1 MIDYQSLPS
10 TFPGQVSEITAAYLS
25 RQAVTLEALPG
36 VITAI
41 ALAVQGL
48 YVPPAPVVEPQP
60 EPAVP
65 IKRSVT
71 ADAIICLDCGTKHT
85 SIRRHLRT
93 AHDLSPDA
101 YRERWGLPPDYPMVT
116 AAYSQ
121 RRSDLAKQHGL
132 GRNH

>member
-1 MIDYQSLPS
+1 MEAETLAYVGEQTSRIVAAFVSNPHSNVTNIGLPD
-10 TFPGQVSEITAAYLS
+10 FIAQIGAAVAKLYNPGEVA
-25 RQAVTLEALPG
+25 
-36 VITAI
+36 
-41 ALAVQGL
+41 
-48 YVPPAPVVEPQP
+48 PATP

-65 IKRSVT
+65 IKRSIT
-71 ADAIICLDCGTKHT
+71 ADAIVCLDCGTKHT

-101 YRERWGLPPDYPMVT
+101 YRERWGLAPDYPMVT

-132 GRNH
+132 GRNK